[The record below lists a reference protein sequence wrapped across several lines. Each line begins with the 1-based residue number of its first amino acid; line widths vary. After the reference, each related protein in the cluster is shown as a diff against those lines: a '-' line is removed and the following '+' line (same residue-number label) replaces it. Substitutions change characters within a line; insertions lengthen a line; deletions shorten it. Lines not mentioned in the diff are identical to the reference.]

1 MMGNRNVKNQ
11 VCGVRSVD
19 RVLKNEPPLWSAR
32 RPVRTGFSM
41 IELLVVIGIIVAL
54 AAMLFSVLGRTME
67 NARIKATRVT
77 IMKINSILKQQR
89 TEFEQAEVKNRT
101 YPQKSTFGGFGEPT
115 AEKLYAKKLRLK
127 RAFPQRFED
136 LVGPDGVAGQFD
148 RNGTGFDEDG
158 DGNTDWEDLTFGTVT
173 VSRPD
178 LEEFGQVMSSGG
190 TYSDDSVIGKL
201 IASKISKSE
210 FDKTK
215 HDPITESAELLY
227 LTITSSSFGVTTADD
242 GEFSA
247 KEIADTDG
255 DGLFEFVDAWGNPL
269 RFYRWPTR
277 LIRPDM
283 DLSDNAIN
291 PDLASGSSRSAYWN
305 LISTVKLDQTMRE
318 TDPDDPTRKMY
329 DVMIKKAKLSG
340 QTPEYYFHEGDTD
353 GDGVGD
359 SGRLWSTF
367 HTPYTYHTFLVISAG
382 ADGELGLLEPYN
394 IGQFGHLAQPTQ
406 ATIDNPNES
415 PLVDNV
421 TNLKSEE

>member
-11 VCGVRSVD
+11 VCRVRCAD
-19 RVLKNEPPLWSAR
+19 RVLKNDSPLWSAQ
-32 RPVRTGFSM
+32 RTLRAGFSM
-41 IELLVVIGIIVAL
+41 IELLVVVGIIIAL
-54 AAMLFSVLGRTME
+54 AAMLFSVLGRTMT

-77 IMKINSILKQQR
+77 IMKINTILKQQR
-89 TEFEQAEVKNRT
+89 TEFEQAETKNQT

-127 RAFPQRFED
+127 QAFPQRFED

-148 RNGTGFDEDG
+148 RSSVGFDEDG
-158 DGNTDWEDLTFGTVT
+158 DGNTDWENLGG

-178 LEEFGQVMSSGG
+178 LEEFGQVMSSSG
-190 TYSDDSVIGKL
+190 TFSDDSTIGKL
-201 IASKISKSE
+201 IATKIASGEFNKSL
-210 FDKTK
+210 
-215 HDPITESAELLY
+215 HVPATESAELLY

-255 DGLFEFVDAWGNPL
+255 DGLMEFVDAWGNPL

-283 DLSDNAIN
+283 DLSDNSIN
-291 PDLASGSSRSAYWN
+291 PDLSNGGSRTEYWN
-305 LISTVKLDQTMRE
+305 LVSSVKLDQSTRE
-318 TDPDDPTRKMY
+318 TDPDDVTRKMY
-329 DVMIKKAKLSG
+329 DVIIKKAKLSG
-340 QTPEYYFHEGDTD
+340 QSAEYYFHEGDADVD
-353 GDGVGD
+353 GIGD

-367 HTPYTYHTFLVISAG
+367 HTPYTYHSFLIISAG
-382 ADGELGLLEPYN
+382 QDGELGLLEPFN

-406 ATIDNPNES
+406 ATLDNPNES
-415 PLVDNV
+415 SLVDNIS
-421 TNLKSEE
+421 NLKSEE